1 MSFFDDVLTE
11 RITVEARK
19 VHFWRTV
26 LTVIAGIL
34 YGAGWLAYKVLAGT
48 WFVLAWCGAALRVGW
63 HEAHST
69 HQK

>member
-26 LTVIAGIL
+26 LTV
-34 YGAGWLAYKVLAGT
+34 
-48 WFVLAWCGAALRVGW
+48 FVLAWCGAALRVGW

-69 HQK
+69 HQN